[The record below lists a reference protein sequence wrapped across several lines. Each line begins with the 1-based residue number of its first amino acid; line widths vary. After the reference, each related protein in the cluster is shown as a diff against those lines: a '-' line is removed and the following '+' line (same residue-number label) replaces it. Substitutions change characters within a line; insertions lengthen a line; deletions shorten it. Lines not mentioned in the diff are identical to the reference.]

1 MAGLSATP
9 GGGSGRGTG
18 TGSGSGPS
26 LSTSPGSGA
35 GGGSGVKTKPGDPS
49 WAASANPKAL
59 AMGRNLVKY
68 VPGAKWSAT
77 GESSAYVKRVSGIFN
92 TLAGGPPGS
101 PPPTLTSPKP
111 PTLNDPGGP
120 GNIHVPG
127 YRPPPVTTTP
137 TRPITEPHKGDEGAG
152 FVKDPQTGAGPT
164 RPMGAPSVG
173 RMGFGTNPAGRVAS
187 FRSGT
192 GVVRPTMNVR
202 SF

>member
-1 MAGLSATP
+1 MANLSATP
-9 GGGSGRGTG
+9 GGGSAKGRG
-18 TGSGSGPS
+18 GSGSGPS
-26 LSTSPGSGA
+26 LTTTPPGSGT
-35 GGGSGVKTKPGDPS
+35 GNSGYKAKPGDPS
-49 WAASANPKAL
+49 WASKASPTVITA
-59 AMGRNLVKY
+59 GRLGVAKI
-68 VPGAKWSAT
+68 PGMKWSAT
-77 GESSAYVKRVSGIFN
+77 GESSPWVKRVSGIFN

>member
-1 MAGLSATP
+1 MAGVLRNP
-9 GGGSGRGTG
+9 GSGGSAKGRG
-18 TGSGSGPS
+18 GSGSGPS
-26 LSTSPGSGA
+26 LTTTPPGSGT
-35 GGGSGVKTKPGDPS
+35 GNSGYKAKPGDPS
-49 WAASANPKAL
+49 WASKANPVAL
-59 AMGRNLVKY
+59 AAGRVMVGNI
-68 VPGAKWSAT
+68 PGMKWSAT
-77 GESSAYVKRVSGIFN
+77 GESSPWVKRVTGIFN
-92 TLAGGPPGS
+92 NLAGGPPG
-101 PPPTLTSPKP
+101 PPTTPTKPDSPA
-111 PTLNDPGGP
+111 LNDPGGP

-137 TRPITEPHKGDEGAG
+137 TRPITAPHKGDEGGG